1 MSIRSTFKAK
11 EPPISH
17 DGLKVKVLGKRRKDF
32 FSTFIPS
39 ILQLSAPALIFM
51 SFVIY
56 ICCTLFFAFLFY
68 AQGADCFVIPTR
80 PTAFHYE
87 AFWLSVQTFST
98 VGFGSIY
105 PICFSGHLVVVF
117 ECFSSLIVTAILG
130 GAIFFNVMLP
140 RSRIRFSKQAL
151 VDVDVHPRTGTS
163 YKMITFRLVRESDA
177 TMRDANIRVQARFIA
192 KGTDGEKDDS
202 QLTELKLKS
211 SYYNLLEH
219 WQSRDAG
226 IICLGDFWH
235 AGGMLHTRQLNRIL
249 DEIRRWDM
257 PVLMIPGN
265 HDQAMRGN
273 PDPLLHALTPLGL
286 ASPSTIRT
294 SMAEA
299 GQRKALLVLDRERG
313 WAVEDEVPLDLGP
326 RHHVLRAPLH
336 EQLLTLA
343 PALRQGDRLL
353 LLSAEPDLLQP
364 AALFAAYADAKNL
377 SAPLRA
383 LATTLLD
390 ASLTAAGS
398 AFVPPPPVRLS
409 LSSVSVEGFGCFES
423 ALVYP
428 LERRGLL
435 LLRGATASE
444 SNNAGAGAD
453 VSDEGDD
460 GEVTASNG
468 AGKTTLAMAP
478 LWALTGSTDARAD
491 GKPIEARGVIH
502 DGSARAVVQEQ
513 LDAALQSTQLARTIF
528 FGQHGGGGLLDKT
541 DAALKAELQAL
552 LPLELWESV
561 RETARLQAAAARD
574 EGERMVGEMAAATRQ
589 RAQAALQ
596 LEAVHA
602 QATAWEQERR
612 TRVNA
617 RRAELEALL
626 GSVGTEIT
634 EITEITSTVSKAG
647 KDGLVTEEA
656 AAEAGVHAEIAEIT
670 EIAEIDTSEA
680 IESAA
685 AEEQSKATLAAAN
698 ERVRS
703 ATARAAEAAAR
714 AEEAARVR
722 REAERRAALTAL
734 QLGELQEHFGKRGVQ
749 NLLYQL
755 ALAQLEAAAARYASE
770 LSDGRLRLRLA
781 FDEKL
786 STVRKR
792 VQRLGISCNVLVLDE
807 VMQQMDVDGQAA
819 MARVLKGLQVETTI
833 VIAHGLAS
841 DALYGD
847 FEAVDVVEKGFH

>member
-1 MSIRSTFKAK
+1 MNETSSSALCAMSPLLRS
-11 EPPISH
+11 
-17 DGLKVKVLGKRRKDF
+17 RRAGFLTATADAELELLDAV
-32 FSTFIPS
+32 PDNE
-39 ILQLSAPALIFM
+39 A
-51 SFVIY
+51 
-56 ICCTLFFAFLFY
+56 CTLPRRWVLFTDLHV
-68 AQGADCFVIPTR
+68 QKDTLPTCVR
-80 PTAFHYE
+80 VLRRVAAE
-87 AFWLSVQTFST
+87 A
-98 VGFGSIY
+98 
-105 PICFSGHLVVVF
+105 
-117 ECFSSLIVTAILG
+117 
-130 GAIFFNVMLP
+130 
-140 RSRIRFSKQAL
+140 
-151 VDVDVHPRTGTS
+151 
-163 YKMITFRLVRESDA
+163 
-177 TMRDANIRVQARFIA
+177 
-192 KGTDGEKDDS
+192 
-202 QLTELKLKS
+202 
-211 SYYNLLEH
+211 
-219 WQSRDAG
+219 QSRDAG

-286 ASPSTIRT
+286 ASPSTIRVFSRPTRLADSLWVPYGTSADELRAACARAQAHAPLAAVFCHADIVGGLMNEGVAATRGLPPDAFPPLPTIVYSGHYHKPHTVAEPTARGRLIRYAGSPYQT

-353 LLSAEPDLLQP
+353 LLSAEVGEGGLAAFAAEQRRRGVNVELRAVNEELPNMELLASTAAAQLGAAGGGGGADQPDLLQP

-502 DGSARAVVQEQ
+502 DGSARAVVTLRGSVQMMPSEAAVGGESEGGGRTKHGSPSAGAHDGAHDGTHDGAHDGAHDGGSPSAGASAGAHDGASAGVRPAQRPAHALPFEVTRTMGKREHTLSFRLGDTVHEGTLAQVQEQ

-552 LPLELWESV
+552 LPLELWENV
-561 RETARLQAAAARD
+561 RETARLQVRLI
-574 EGERMVGEMAAATRQ
+574 AT
-589 RAQAALQ
+589 
-596 LEAVHA
+596 
-602 QATAWEQERR
+602 
-612 TRVNA
+612 
-617 RRAELEALL
+617 
-626 GSVGTEIT
+626 
-634 EITEITSTVSKAG
+634 
-647 KDGLVTEEA
+647 DC
-656 AAEAGVHAEIAEIT
+656 
-670 EIAEIDTSEA
+670 D
-680 IESAA
+680 
-685 AEEQSKATLAAAN
+685 
-698 ERVRS
+698 
-703 ATARAAEAAAR
+703 
-714 AEEAARVR
+714 
-722 REAERRAALTAL
+722 
-734 QLGELQEHFGKRGVQ
+734 
-749 NLLYQL
+749 
-755 ALAQLEAAAARYASE
+755 
-770 LSDGRLRLRLA
+770 
-781 FDEKL
+781 
-786 STVRKR
+786 
-792 VQRLGISCNVLVLDE
+792 
-807 VMQQMDVDGQAA
+807 
-819 MARVLKGLQVETTI
+819 
-833 VIAHGLAS
+833 
-841 DALYGD
+841 
-847 FEAVDVVEKGFH
+847 